1 MDTINVKLHYLIKRP
16 FKQGRLSV
24 ALSHVQH
31 LTQIKSLLLFISI
44 VEKHVISSNT
54 LFNEAF

>member
-16 FKQGRLSV
+16 FKQRRLSFFPR
-24 ALSHVQH
+24 AH
-31 LTQIKSLLLFISI
+31 LTQISVIIFI